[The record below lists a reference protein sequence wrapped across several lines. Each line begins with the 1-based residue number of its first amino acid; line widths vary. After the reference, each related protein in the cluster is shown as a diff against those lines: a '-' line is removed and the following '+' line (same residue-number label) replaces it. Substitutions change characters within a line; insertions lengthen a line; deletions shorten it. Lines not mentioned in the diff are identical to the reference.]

1 MEYFITAGGITVHL
15 CDTDDKQVVETDR
28 KTVILLHGYLET
40 MYIWSEFVNMLKNG
54 YRVITLDLPGHGLT
68 DSAPEDEN
76 GESINSMEFC
86 AYVIKSVLD
95 KIGIEKA
102 VIGGHS
108 MGGFIAQ
115 NCCIKYPEKF
125 EKLIIFN
132 STPYKDKEEKAA
144 DRLREIEAVRSGK
157 LETLAFLSIPKMY
170 HPDNLRKFDDKIRET
185 VELCETHLPEGI
197 ISSIKGMQRRN
208 DTSELLEKCPLP
220 ILHIS
225 GDTDPFLP
233 AETLERMMK
242 DFTKVK
248 FFNIASSGHNSF
260 IEAEKVCYEQVC
272 EFIG

>member
-1 MEYFITAGGITVHL
+1 MEYFTTAGGITVHL
-15 CDTDDKQVVETDR
+15 CDTDDKHIVETDR

-40 MYIWSEFVNMLKNG
+40 MYIWSEFANILKTG

-86 AYVIKSVLD
+86 ADVIKSVLD

-102 VIGGHS
+102 VVGGHS

-115 NCCIKYPEKF
+115 NCCIRYPEKF

-144 DRLREIEAVRSGK
+144 DRLREIEAVRNGK
-157 LETLAFLSIPKMY
+157 LETLACLSIPKMY

-185 VELCETHLPEGI
+185 VELCETHFPEGI
-197 ISSIKGMQRRN
+197 ISSIKGMQRRK
-208 DTSELLEKCPLP
+208 DTSELLDKCPLP

-233 AETLERMMK
+233 KETLEKMMK
-242 DFTKVK
+242 DFTGVK
-248 FFNIASSGHNSF
+248 FFNIPSSGHNSF

>member
-1 MEYFITAGGITVHL
+1 MEYFTTAGGITVHL

-40 MYIWSEFVNMLKNG
+40 MYIWSEFANMLKTR

-86 AYVIKSVLD
+86 ADVIKSLLD

-115 NCCIKYPEKF
+115 NCCIRYPEKF

-132 STPYKDKEEKAA
+132 STPYKDKEEKSA
-144 DRLREIEAVRSGK
+144 DRLREIEAVRNGK
-157 LETLAFLSIPKMY
+157 LEILACLSIPKMY

-233 AETLERMMK
+233 VETLEKMMK
-242 DFTKVK
+242 DFTGVK